1 MRFEVN
7 LSDFCIY
14 YQQPTNNTPEFAL
27 RIGYMQQNLPHL
39 LLLAYS
45 AVAFS
50 CLLDYLAPYFRGCR
64 CSDIAAARS
73 YAYVCIR
80 HSCDECPH
88 QPPISAAPLFPV
100 APVHRSFIARS
111 SHYHRTCITRTS
123 PVHCTLITRTAY
135 VQHTSFVRIFTCKL
149 RANSFLWSRYWL
161 PRARVSLNIIN

>member
-80 HSCDECPH
+80 HSCDECPQ

-100 APVHRSFIARS
+100 APVHRSFIALPSHVHRPFIARS
-111 SHYHRTCITRTS
+111 SHLHHTFIARTLHS
-123 PVHCTLITRTAY
+123 HCTYSLRTAHVVRTYFY
-135 VQHTSFVRIFTCKL
+135 V
-149 RANSFLWSRYWL
+149 
-161 PRARVSLNIIN
+161 